1 MGLQNQVTTQRE
13 CRQIKAHLVGK
24 GCTQKVGIDY
34 SETFSPVVKFE
45 IVRIVMD
52 ITVAN
57 DLKII

>member
-1 MGLQNQVTTQRE
+1 MSLQNQVTIQWE

-24 GCTQKVGIDY
+24 GRTQKVGIDY
-34 SETFSPVVKFE
+34 SVTFSPMVKFE

-52 ITVAN
+52 ITAAN